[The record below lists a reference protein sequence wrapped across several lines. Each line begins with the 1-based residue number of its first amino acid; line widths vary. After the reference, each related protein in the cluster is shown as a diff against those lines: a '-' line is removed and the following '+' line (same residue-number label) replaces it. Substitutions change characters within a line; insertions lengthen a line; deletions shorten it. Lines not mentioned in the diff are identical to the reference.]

1 MSSLLRRL
9 GRTRAFARLGRA
21 VSGLDRRIQQTTD
34 GRWSVVGRPT
44 LPQLVLTT
52 TGRRSG
58 EPRDAVLLYAR
69 DDDRFVVIGSNW
81 GQQHHPAWSL
91 NLLADARARVA
102 VGGRTVDVVAHL
114 ASDAERERLLGALRA
129 VWPGYD
135 EYAVRSGRD
144 LRVFVLEPVT
154 A

>member
-1 MSSLLRRL
+1 MDLSRSLRHL
-9 GRTRAFARLGRA
+9 GRTRAFARVGRA
-21 VSGLDRRIQQTTD
+21 VSRLDLRLQRATG
-34 GRWSVVGRPT
+34 GRWSVLGRPT

-69 DDDRFVVIGSNW
+69 DGDRWVVIGSNW

-91 NLLADARARVA
+91 NLLADPRARVT
-102 VGGRTVDVVAHL
+102 VHGRGVDVVAHL
-114 ASDAERERLLGALRA
+114 ADDTERGRLLDALRA

-135 EYAVRSGRD
+135 DYAERSGRD
-144 LRVFVLEPVT
+144 LRVFVLDPL
-154 A
+154 

>member
-1 MSSLLRRL
+1 MPTPTVLHRL
-9 GRTRAFARLGRA
+9 GRTRWFARAGRA
-21 VSGLDRRIQQTTD
+21 VSGLDRRIQQATR
-34 GRWSVVGRPT
+34 GRWSVLGRPT

-58 EPRDAVLLYAR
+58 EPRDAVLLHVR
-69 DDDRFVVIGSNW
+69 DGERWVVVGSNW

-91 NLLADARARVA
+91 NLLADPRARVA
-102 VGGRTVDVVAHL
+102 VDGRSVDVVAHL
-114 ASDAERERLLGALRA
+114 AVDDERARLLDALRA

-135 EYAVRSGRD
+135 DYADRSGRD
-144 LRVFVLEPVT
+144 LRVFVLTP